1 MRNCVLLIRRYYSL
15 ERQGEAFG
23 AGLIMRGARERFA
36 PMTMT
41 ALTTGLSLLPFAL
54 SGNIPG
60 HEIVHPMAIIII
72 GGLVSSTLL
81 NLFLLPAL
89 YLRFGAS
96 REPDLALKRARG
108 LQPAAADD

>member
-1 MRNCVLLIRRYYSL
+1 
-15 ERQGEAFG
+15 
-23 AGLIMRGARERFA
+23 
-36 PMTMT
+36 MT
-41 ALTTGLSLLPFAL
+41 ALTTGLTLLPFAL
-54 SGNIPG
+54 FGNIPG

-96 REPDLALKRARG
+96 REPDLALKPARG
-108 LQPAAADD
+108 SDLQPAAADD